1 MKTKKI
7 ILLTLS
13 FILTVS
19 INAQDFKFGVTGGMN
34 LNSITNNEN
43 KIGYNVGVKGEY
55 FFKEDKG
62 LYLDMGIMVTNKN
75 WETPYYYNIEDNSA
89 SRWNANPH
97 YLNILIHIGY
107 MMPLSKKVSVFVNA
121 GPYLGIGLFGKY
133 NMTTGNTNTTVANN
147 IFNDYLKRFDYGIG
161 GKIGIEYA
169 KHIQLSVGYDWGLK
183 NLKTNMYPMDY
194 KNRSFEISCTY
205 IF

>member
-1 MKTKKI
+1 
-7 ILLTLS
+7 
-13 FILTVS
+13 
-19 INAQDFKFGVTGGMN
+19 MN

-43 KIGYNVGVKGEY
+43 KIGYNVGVKGEF

-97 YLNILIHIGY
+97 YLNIPIHIGY